1 MKLKKKVIAFG
12 LAGVLLTSGIVFSE
26 PGSQSDPVIS
36 LSYLEDEIE
45 DLKDYIDEKIK
56 NISPQ
61 TPTAIGSELVV
72 VELQKGQVII
82 GKSGTEFIKRSGN
95 ALAIVSSGGG
105 LSDVTAG
112 LDIGEGKP
120 VPDNH
125 LLIIP
130 RDDGRGMLVTKDKTF
145 IMVRG
150 DYNIQ

>member
-1 MKLKKKVIAFG
+1 MKLKKNILALG

-26 PGSQSDPVIS
+26 PGSESDPVIS
-36 LSYLEDEIE
+36 LSYLNIKIDE
-45 DLKDYIDEKIK
+45 LKGYIDEKTK
-56 NISPQ
+56 GSSSG
-61 TPTAIGSELVV
+61 TPTTTSSVVV
-72 VELQKGQVII
+72 VELQKGQTII

-95 ALAIVSSGGG
+95 ANAIVSSNGG

-112 LDIGEGKP
+112 IDIGEGKA

-130 RDDGRGMLVTKDKTF
+130 RDDGRGMYVTKDKTF
-145 IMVRG
+145 ILVRG